1 MADSPKTDFD
11 VAIIGGGPG
20 GSAMAGYL
28 AKAGFS
34 CVVFEREI
42 FPRPHVGESLVP
54 SSNRV
59 FNELGVMGKIDEA
72 GFPKKFGAIWTATN
86 KKAVYQHDW
95 EGLQPS
101 DFADVRFSERKQE
114 GSNRDYAYH
123 VDRGQF
129 DIILLQHARDLGAT
143 ICEGIDVSGADF
155 SDPERVTL
163 RWTLGKQAGQTT
175 ARMVVDASGRRTLLG
190 TQLKLKVRD
199 STFDQVAIHTW
210 FKGYDRTKLVKDRT
224 HENYIYVHFLP
235 IKNSWIWQ
243 IPISDELTSI
253 GVVTQKKN
261 FVAGAANQEE
271 FFWDSLRSRPDLHDE
286 LKASNRVRPFKTEG
300 DYSYAM
306 TEITQ
311 DRLVLI
317 GDAARFVDPI
327 FSTGVSI
334 ALNSARLASADI
346 IAALKSGNLGKESFA
361 GYTEAIRRGTNNWYR
376 FISVY
381 YRLNVLFTYFIMSP
395 EHRIDVLK
403 LLQGDVYD
411 DASPKVLDEM
421 ERMVSEVERNP
432 EHMWHAYLGE
442 LTANAFKPA
451 F

>member
-1 MADSPKTDFD
+1 MADSPKADFD

-28 AKAGFS
+28 AKAGLS

-59 FNELGVMGKIDEA
+59 FNELGVTGKIDEA

-95 EGLQPS
+95 KGLHPS
-101 DFADVRFSERKQE
+101 DFADVRFAERKQE
-114 GSNRDYAYH
+114 GSDRDYTYH

-129 DIILLQHARDLGAT
+129 DVILLQHARELGAT
-143 ICEGIDVSGADF
+143 VCQGIDVSGADF
-155 SDPERVTL
+155 SHPDFVTL
-163 RWTLGKQAGQTT
+163 RWSLGKQTGETR

-190 TQLKLKVRD
+190 SQLKLKVRD

-210 FKGYDRTKLVKDRT
+210 FSGYDRAQLVKDRK

-243 IPISDELTSI
+243 IPISESVTSI

-261 FVAGAANQEE
+261 FVAGAAKQEE
-271 FFWDSLRSRPDLHDE
+271 FFWESLRSRPDLHDA
-286 LKASNRVRPFKTEG
+286 LKSSNRIRPFKTEG

-306 TEITQ
+306 TKITQ
-311 DRLVLI
+311 DRLVLV

-346 IAALKSGNLGKESFA
+346 IQAFARNDLRKESFSS
-361 GYTEAIRRGTNNWYR
+361 YTEAIRRGTNNWYR
-376 FISVY
+376 FITVY

-395 EHRIDVLK
+395 EYRIDVLK

-411 DASPKVLDEM
+411 DASPKVLAEM
-421 ERMVSEVERNP
+421 ERMVAEVENNP
-432 EHMWHAYLGE
+432 EHIWHAHLGE
-442 LTANAFKPA
+442 LTANAFRPS